1 MIYRE
6 VFFEVFEYKVQRER
20 KVNSYLSQI
29 NQRHKKKEMCFVGAW
44 ECSYPPHS
52 ADTQ

>member
-6 VFFEVFEYKVQRER
+6 VFFEVFEYKSQRER

-29 NQRHKKKEMCFVGAW
+29 NQRYKKKEMCFVGAW
-44 ECSYPPHS
+44 ERSYPPHS